1 MHKTADSYFEL
12 EHLLSSQLLNIS
24 DYSYDVPALPS
35 HSYTAYFCI
44 SQLKNFQVSCFK
56 LFTAA

>member
-35 HSYTAYFCI
+35 FLHSIFLYFPTEELSSI
-44 SQLKNFQVSCFK
+44 
-56 LFTAA
+56 LF